1 MADNRKIYDTCIILT
16 IKEYQRF
23 FRTVVTYS
31 DHIRHG
37 LPLEPLL
44 GVIKESYDPGLDALA
59 SKYIEDQGLQ
69 IKRLIDLGKRD
80 ALLERTSGASVGK
93 IRSTGTPEEIEDA
106 ESKWRDYLEFI
117 IPLHRDDHTYAGY
130 IAINAHLAGD
140 HTPPGKKDLDTCL
153 KMTIEATHK
162 IMEVSGAK
170 PEEVWGTASGYLYG
184 AVSTVY
190 SYYHTAEYNKHMEWL
205 TKPSEEKGMTLSE
218 SAWDLNYAIKSYH
231 ERLEK
236 WANIEKLAN
245 KLALVLGLP
254 PVVES
259 KTKTPKQPRARKGAI
274 PGQLTIWESWET
286 MGYLPMLQSPGYN
299 TLIHTMGAKPDRVDM
314 LGKRIIERN
323 KMTVSITGLPDSIK
337 KLPTSAAK
345 LLDMFQIKA
354 AQGGMSSGRVVT
366 LPLNEYME
374 IRGLRDKKEAR
385 EQVKRD
391 LELLQ
396 RVDVKYT
403 DKRHNYLAVSLSGG
417 TRAISNGVIGFK
429 FNEDWLELFPL
440 KNQIMPMPKGL
451 FATND
456 NANPHAYYFGRAI
469 SVHRRMNGGKCN
481 ECTISVKTLVK
492 ASPTFP
498 TYESIGDAKQIEK
511 RIIGPFERD
520 LEAAAQAT
528 GGKFYWNYAGVNTE
542 DPPATYAD
550 FIDAKIF
557 ITWNEY
563 PDTDTI
569 KRGRKHYKK
578 MASKGKLKGKK
589 ASG

>member
-1 MADNRKIYDTCIILT
+1 MLVKFTKEERQEIDALEKKYKELFADLDAQSKKIAIEYSWPDT
-16 IKEYQRF
+16 ERYF
-23 FRTVVTYS
+23 
-31 DHIRHG
+31 D
-37 LPLEPLL
+37 
-44 GVIKESYDPGLDALA
+44 GLDAIKNPNEWQAAWEKENAAIAEWEKSAPGKWIELRDAHAAAIHNEYLERNALFEKCEQRQFAELGNDLA
-59 SKYIEDQGLQ
+59 RIMADAKDQAPQIIESIHKSHREQLSDPNYSSYSAIDVVSLGDGKWQLDAERTRGNLSNALHLHFSAFLGKPELIEELTTFIRETVANDPRVAPEGTPGRGAPIV
-69 IKRLIDLGKRD
+69 IKKPKSVKPVLIDIDLHLHD
-80 ALLERTSGASVGK
+80 
-93 IRSTGTPEEIEDA
+93 
-106 ESKWRDYLEFI
+106 ESK
-117 IPLHRDDHTYAGY
+117 P
-130 IAINAHLAGD
+130 
-140 HTPPGKKDLDTCL
+140 
-153 KMTIEATHK
+153 
-162 IMEVSGAK
+162 AK
-170 PEEVWGTASGYLYG
+170 V
-184 AVSTVY
+184 
-190 SYYHTAEYNKHMEWL
+190 
-205 TKPSEEKGMTLSE
+205 
-218 SAWDLNYAIKSYH
+218 
-231 ERLEK
+231 
-236 WANIEKLAN
+236 
-245 KLALVLGLP
+245 
-254 PVVES
+254 
-259 KTKTPKQPRARKGAI
+259 KQPRTRKGTI
-274 PGQLTIWESWET
+274 PGQLTIWDSWEA
-286 MGYLPMLQSPGYN
+286 MGYYPMLQSPGYN
-299 TLIHTMGAKPDRVDM
+299 SLIHSMGARPDRVDM
-314 LGKRIIERN
+314 LGTRKIERN
-323 KMTVSITGLPDSIK
+323 GMTVSITGLPDSIK

-354 AQGGMSSGRVVT
+354 TQGGIKSDRVVA
-366 LPLNEYME
+366 LPLDEYME
-374 IRGLRDKKEAR
+374 IRNLRDKKEAR

-396 RVDVKYT
+396 RVDVKFN
-403 DKRHNYLAVSLSGG
+403 DWRHSFLTVSLSGG
-417 TRAISNGVIGFK
+417 TRGIVNGVIGFK
-429 FNEDWLELFPL
+429 FNEDWLKLFPL
-440 KNQIMPMPKGL
+440 NNQIMPMPKGL

-469 SVHRRMNGGKCN
+469 SEHRRMNDGKCN

-569 KRGRKHYKK
+569 NRGRKHYKK